1 MRAVVMRNQQL
12 TVTTVPEPE
21 PGPGEVLVRT
31 LACGICGSDLHMLK
45 HGPHV
50 AGVMGRAG
58 MVGIMDLSRDVIM
71 GHEFCAEI
79 VDHGPDCQKHLPAGT
94 RVCSVPVLLRGA
106 ELVTIGY
113 ANDVPG
119 GYGEY
124 MVLNEMLLLKVPEN
138 LSAAYAALT
147 EPMAV
152 GWHALAKANFTA
164 EDVPLV
170 IGCGPVGLAVIAAL
184 KIRGAGPILAADFSA
199 KRRQLAQAL
208 GADIVIDP
216 ATESPYR
223 RWQDAAR
230 RPDGE
235 ADLSGPLAFLI
246 SPFRPAVI
254 FECVGV
260 PGVLQQIAEAAPRNA
275 RVVVVGV
282 CMETDQLEAIFAAIK
297 ELSLQFSYGYL
308 PDEFALTLQHLAE
321 GRINAAP
328 LITAE
333 IGLDAV
339 PAAFQELANPERHAK
354 IVVEP
359 GR

>member
-12 TVTTVPEPE
+12 TVTTVPDPE

-45 HGPHV
+45 HGAHV
-50 AGVMGRAG
+50 AGVMRRAG
-58 MVGIMDLSRDVIM
+58 ASGIMDLSRDVIM
-71 GHEFCAEI
+71 GHEFCAEV
-79 VDHGPDCQKHLPAGT
+79 VDHGAGCQKHLPAGT
-94 RVCSVPVLLRGA
+94 RVCAMPVLLRGT
-106 ELVTIGY
+106 ELITIGY

-124 MVLNEMLLLKVPEN
+124 MLLNEMLLLEVPAN
-138 LSAAYAALT
+138 LPTAYAALT

-152 GWHALAKANFTA
+152 GWHAVEKGNLTP

-184 KIRGAGPILAADFSA
+184 KIRAATPILAADFSPR
-199 KRRQLAQAL
+199 RRQLAQAL

-216 ATESPYR
+216 AAGSPYQ
-223 RWQDAAR
+223 RWRDAAR
-230 RPDGE
+230 HPDAG
-235 ADLSGPLAFLI
+235 AGVSGPLAFLL
-246 SPFRPAVI
+246 SPFRPALI

-282 CMETDQLEAIFAAIK
+282 CMQTDHLEAIFAATK
-297 ELSLQFSYGYL
+297 ELNLQFSYGYA
-308 PDEFALTLQHLAE
+308 PDEFALTLQHLAD
-321 GRINAAP
+321 GRINCGP
-328 LITAE
+328 LITAKV
-333 IGLDAV
+333 GLDGV
-339 PAAFQELANPERHAK
+339 PAAFEELASPERHAK

>member
-1 MRAVVMRNQQL
+1 MRAVVMRKQQL
-12 TVTTVPEPE
+12 IVTNVPDPE

-45 HGPHV
+45 HGAHI
-50 AGVMGRAG
+50 ADVMRRAG
-58 MVGIMDLSRDVIM
+58 ASGMMDLSRDVIM

-79 VDHGPDCQKHLPAGT
+79 IDHGPGCQKHLRAGT
-94 RVCSVPVLLRGA
+94 RVCSMPVLLRGA
-106 ELVTIGY
+106 DLITIGY
-113 ANDVPG
+113 ANAVPG

-138 LSAAYAALT
+138 LPTAHAALT

-152 GWHALAKANFTA
+152 GWHAVEKASFTP

-184 KIRGAGPILAADFSA
+184 KIRGAAPILAADFSP

-208 GADIVIDP
+208 GADIVID
-216 ATESPYR
+216 AAAESPYR

-230 RPDGE
+230 RPDAG

-260 PGVLQQIAEAAPRNA
+260 PGLLQQIAESAPRNA

-282 CMETDQLEAIFAAIK
+282 CMETDHFEAIFAATK
-297 ELSLQFSYGYL
+297 EVSMQFSYGYA

-321 GRINAAP
+321 ARINAAA

-333 IGLDAV
+333 VGLDGV
-339 PAAFQELANPERHAK
+339 PTAFEELASPERHAK
-354 IVVEP
+354 VLVAP

>member
-12 TVTTVPEPE
+12 TVTTVADPE

-31 LACGICGSDLHMLK
+31 LACGICGSDLHMLI
-45 HGPHV
+45 HGARLTELARR
-50 AGVMGRAG
+50 AGVSG
-58 MVGIMDLSRDVIM
+58 VMDLSRDVIM

-79 VDHGPDCQKHLPAGT
+79 VDHGPGCQKYLPAGT
-94 RVCSVPVLLRGA
+94 RVCSMPMLLRGA
-106 ELVTIGY
+106 EPVPIGY

-124 MVLNEMLLLKVPEN
+124 MVLNEMMLLQVPEN
-138 LSAAYAALT
+138 LPTAYAALT

-152 GWHALAKANFTA
+152 GWHALAKANFTP

-184 KIRGAGPILAADFSA
+184 KIRGAAPILAADFSP
-199 KRRQLAQAL
+199 KRRQLAQLL

-216 ATESPYR
+216 AADSPYR
-223 RWQDAAR
+223 RWEDAAR
-230 RPDGE
+230 RPDGT
-235 ADLSGPLAFLI
+235 DLAGPLALLI
-246 SPFRPAVI
+246 SPFRPAVF

-260 PGVLQQIAEAAPRNA
+260 PGMLQQIAEAAPRDA
-275 RVVVVGV
+275 RVVVLGV
-282 CMETDQLEAIFAAIK
+282 CMETDRIEPIFAATK
-297 ELSLQFSYGYL
+297 ELSMQFSYAYG

-339 PAAFQELANPERHAK
+339 PAAFAELANPERHAK
-354 IVVEP
+354 VIVEP